1 MDGGSVVVDG
11 HTLPFGFAVHDP
23 STALPQNTTND
34 VSVIYVGREQFGA
47 LEDLVNGD
55 EIGWTPTGASD
66 FTVFTVTGVQALD
79 INVDPATTATSGLV
93 VVIDTALPNS
103 GQRIVVTAVKD
114 ANTTTTDVTTT

>member
-34 VSVIYVGREQFGA
+34 VSVIYVGREQFGP
-47 LEDLVNGD
+47 LEDLVNGT
-55 EIGWTPTGASD
+55 EIGWRPTGSEVD
-66 FTVFTVTGVQALD
+66 TNFTVTAVQALD

-93 VVIDTALPNS
+93 VVIDTALPNT
-103 GQRIVVTAVKD
+103 GQRFVITAVKG
-114 ANTTTTDVTTT
+114 ANTTTTAVTTT